1 MKTLIFILAFTCFTK
16 LNAQSID
23 RNYIVNWIRQAD
35 STFDVDSVM
44 MYRIDRGLFYTSDSA
59 KLNNRLRQIPFDSL
73 KAIFFSRVKTDNYVP
88 GKGTIYVLTVQL
100 LSTKSAKAW
109 LDKAKTLFVDKY
121 FSFSSH
127 IPVNAKDPVLIIDY
141 RLIHQ
146 TEAKKVLDKLKPTEI
161 YDISVGQTPVPVPIY
176 GQNAKNGLVQI
187 WTIKYMKQ

>member
-1 MKTLIFILAFTCFTK
+1 MKTLIFILACTCFTK

-44 MYRIDRGLFYTSDSA
+44 KYRIDGESFYTTDTA
-59 KLNNRLRQIPFDSL
+59 KLNNQLRQIPYDSL

-88 GKGTIYVLTVQL
+88 GKGTIYVLTIQQQNA
-100 LSTKSAKAW
+100 KNAKAW
-109 LDKAKTLFVDKY
+109 LDKAKILFTDKY

-146 TEAKKVLDKLKPTEI
+146 TEAKEVLDKLKPAEI

-187 WTIKYMKQ
+187 WTIEYKQQ